1 MHNISDNM
9 SENIFGHDGKTK
21 INDATRLIL
30 KYWYSK
36 CKVYYKCHKESSA
49 YYDSINKYI
58 GVPSILMGVFNTT
71 TLFSNYSA
79 QNQTLILVNGTASF
93 IATALTT
100 LQNYFELGKLA
111 NTHNKLAN
119 GYSKITHII
128 EKILMYEK
136 ITNNSEIN
144 SKLIDS
150 IINQMEFLQQDSP
163 IIPDKI
169 WNKHKKELKNII
181 SVIINNNLIDE
192 IQSVSSRN
200 DRNDRNNSPDSAI
213 EIVYDNTNQKTNQKT
228 NELISQPPTK
238 VSAQS
243 TAQPIQTNI
252 KQQVQLP
259 TKPTTQT
266 STQAPTPPTQSIAKP
281 STNTQSLVKPSNQAS
296 NQASNQPSNQ
306 TSNQQS
312 NK

>member
-9 SENIFGHDGKTK
+9 SESIFGYEGKTK
-21 INDATRLIL
+21 INDTTRLIL

-119 GYSKITHII
+119 GYSKVTHII

-169 WNKHKKELKNII
+169 WNKNKKELKNII

-200 DRNDRNNSPDSAI
+200 DRNNSQDSPI
-213 EIVYDNTNQKTNQKT
+213 EIVYDNSNQKSNQ
-228 NELISQPPTK
+228 P
-238 VSAQS
+238 
-243 TAQPIQTNI
+243 
-252 KQQVQLP
+252 VQ
-259 TKPTTQT
+259 PTTQQPT
-266 STQAPTPPTQSIAKP
+266 TKQVQSTTQQPTTKQVQSTTQQPTTKQVQSTTKPSVQSTNQSLTKSSTQ
-281 STNTQSLVKPSNQAS
+281 TN
-296 NQASNQPSNQ
+296 
-306 TSNQQS
+306 

>member
-1 MHNISDNM
+1 MFQNNTKIIMDNM
-9 SENIFGHDGKTK
+9 DNITNLDEYFK
-21 INDATRLIL
+21 NQ
-30 KYWYSK
+30 
-36 CKVYYKCHKESSA
+36 
-49 YYDSINKYI
+49 
-58 GVPSILMGVFNTT
+58 
-71 TLFSNYSA
+71 NY
-79 QNQTLILVNGTASF
+79 VSF
-93 IATALTT
+93 INVSHVALTT

-119 GYSKITHII
+119 GYSKVTHII

-169 WNKHKKELKNII
+169 WNKNKKELKNII

-200 DRNDRNNSPDSAI
+200 DRNNSQDSPI
-213 EIVYDNTNQKTNQKT
+213 EIVYDNSNQKTT
-228 NELISQPPTK
+228 
-238 VSAQS
+238 
-243 TAQPIQTNI
+243 
-252 KQQVQLP
+252 QQVQP
-259 TKPTTQT
+259 TTKQPITKPPIQSTTQQVQST
-266 STQAPTPPTQSIAKP
+266 TKPSVQSTIQPVQSTTKPSVQSTNQSTKSSTQ
-281 STNTQSLVKPSNQAS
+281 TN
-296 NQASNQPSNQ
+296 
-306 TSNQQS
+306 